1 MPRTPLILPTALAL
15 LLLAPAAAPAQYD
28 RLDVAFREK
37 APAVIEYAK
46 KRGFDSIGVLK
57 FLVAV
62 GGAEATDDVGEL
74 NMGLADRLE
83 MALILANPD
92 DKLGILQRASDQ
104 VTASGNTLANHRD
117 PDGRRAFF
125 LGQYEM
131 AWGSKSVKPG
141 GFFTG
146 TATLSKDLT
155 QIIIKLQAFGPDGAL
170 ADLPGGTITAPTT
183 ARILTESGRSFYLKP
198 AEYRKVLDGS
208 RGVKKENRSDAVV
221 AEQLEQHK
229 AILEQQQKEPQ
240 KSARV
245 PALAEGPV
253 KLTIFVNGKATEVI
267 DGRAPEPKAGD
278 KLGFEL
284 FNRSPDTCAV
294 VLKVNGE
301 STLGRGRG
309 DPFFNQKWV
318 LTPGE
323 KVHIDGFF
331 VESEKIE
338 EFRIL
343 PPEESDAMAIR
354 YGDNAGTFRMT
365 VWRGAVLE
373 KPGEQDVD
381 AELSDEELSL
391 MVIARGTGPK
401 SNGKPQSLRALQG
414 QLRHPNGIAGGSR
427 GLVVAGTKK
436 GGGDTQW
443 VRFKPESSIP
453 VAEAVIRYYEPKKP
467 TRGPKVSK

>member
-1 MPRTPLILPTALAL
+1 MPRTLILPAAALGL
-15 LLLAPAAAPAQYD
+15 LLFVPAAAPAQYD
-28 RLDVAFREK
+28 RLDLAFKEK

-46 KRGFDSIGVLK
+46 KRGYDNIGVLK

-62 GGAEATDDVGEL
+62 GDARATDDVGEL

-83 MALILANPD
+83 LALI
-92 DKLGILQRASDQ
+92 
-104 VTASGNTLANHRD
+104 LANHRD

-125 LGQYEM
+125 QGPYEM
-131 AWGSKSVKPG
+131 AWGTETVKPG
-141 GFFTG
+141 GFITG

-155 QIIIKLQAFGPDGAL
+155 QITIKLQAFGPDGAL

-183 ARILTESGRSFYLKP
+183 ARILTESGRSFYLNP

-208 RGVKKENRSDAVV
+208 RGVKKENRSDPVV

-245 PALAEGPV
+245 PALTEGPV
-253 KLTIFVNGKATEVI
+253 KLTIFVNGNPTEVI

-323 KVHIDGFF
+323 KVRIEGFF
-331 VESEKIE
+331 VEADKIE
-338 EFRIL
+338 PFRIL
-343 PPEESDAMAIR
+343 PPEESDALSVR

-365 VWRGAVLE
+365 VWRGAILD

-391 MVIARGTGPK
+391 MVIARGAGPK
-401 SNGKPQSLRALQG
+401 TDAKPQTLRALQAL
-414 QLRHPNGIAGGSR
+414 LRRPDRDAGGSR
-427 GLVVAGTKK
+427 GLVVAGSKQ
-436 GGGDTQW
+436 GGGETQW

-467 TRGPKVSK
+467 AHGPKVSK